1 MADNNLNH
9 AVEHYLQYIEV
20 VRGYSAHTVKNYRRD
35 LTRLITFCGDH
46 AIDDLSHLNQ
56 SLLRQWVATLSKEKL
71 SPTSIQRHLSSTRS
85 LYKFLARTRS
95 DLDDPTAG
103 VRAPRTPRTL
113 PKSLEPDQVS
123 QLLNHQSETALMAR
137 DLAMAELLYSAGLRL
152 SELVGTNLNDLD
164 RNEKIIT
171 VIGKGQKTRI
181 VPVGGPALT
190 ALAEWMKYRPVAN
203 EVLGYDSPLF
213 VTQRG
218 KRISPRAVQDRIRQ
232 LAVKH
237 GMTQRVHPHVLRHA
251 FASHLLESSGDLRA
265 VQELLGHANIA
276 TTQIYTHLDFQHL
289 AKVYDQAHPRA
300 QKRGKRVGDILVKR
314 EGKAAAGDDA
324 AAS

>member
-1 MADNNLNH
+1 MADNNLSH

-35 LTRLITFCGDH
+35 LDKLIEFCSTH
-46 AIDDLSHLNQ
+46 NIDDISRLNA
-56 SLLRQWVATLSKEKL
+56 SLLRQWVATLSRDKL
-71 SPTSIQRHLSSTRS
+71 SATSIQRHLSSTRS
-85 LYKFLARTRS
+85 LYKFLARSRS

-103 VRAPRTPRTL
+103 VKAPRTPRTL
-113 PKSLEPDQVS
+113 PKSLEPDQVN
-123 QLLNHQSETALMAR
+123 QLLNHPSETALMAR
-137 DLAMAELLYSAGLRL
+137 DLAIAELLYSAGLRL
-152 SELVGTNLNDLD
+152 SELVGANLNDLD
-164 RNEKIIT
+164 GNEKVIT
-171 VIGKGQKTRI
+171 VIGKGQKTRV

-190 ALAEWMKYRPVAN
+190 ALAEWMKYRPMGKEA
-203 EVLGYDSPLF
+203 LGYDSPLF

-218 KRISPRAVQDRIRQ
+218 KRMSPRAVQDRLRQ
-232 LAVKH
+232 LAIKH

-300 QKRGKRVGDILVKR
+300 QKRSKRNTDR
-314 EGKAAAGDDA
+314 
-324 AAS
+324 

>member
-1 MADNNLNH
+1 MADTNLSH

-35 LTRLITFCGDH
+35 LDKLIEFCSTH
-46 AIDDLSHLNQ
+46 NIDDISRLNA
-56 SLLRQWVATLSKEKL
+56 SLLRQWVATLSRDKL
-71 SPTSIQRHLSSTRS
+71 SATSIQRHLSSTRS
-85 LYKFLARTRS
+85 LYKFLARSRS

-103 VRAPRTPRTL
+103 VKAPRTPRTL
-113 PKSLEPDQVS
+113 PKSLEPDQVN
-123 QLLNHQSETALMAR
+123 QLLNHPSETALMAR
-137 DLAMAELLYSAGLRL
+137 DLAIAELLYSAGLRL
-152 SELVGTNLNDLD
+152 SELVGANLNDLD
-164 RNEKIIT
+164 RNEKVIT
-171 VIGKGQKTRI
+171 VIGKGQKTRV

-190 ALAEWMKYRPVAN
+190 ALAEWMKYRPMGKEA
-203 EVLGYDSPLF
+203 LGYDSPLF

-218 KRISPRAVQDRIRQ
+218 KRMSPRAVQDRLRQ
-232 LAVKH
+232 LAIKH

-300 QKRGKRVGDILVKR
+300 QKRSKRNTDR
-314 EGKAAAGDDA
+314 
-324 AAS
+324 

>member
-1 MADNNLNH
+1 MADNNLSH

-35 LTRLITFCGDH
+35 LDKLIEFCSTH
-46 AIDDLSHLNQ
+46 NIDDISQLNA
-56 SLLRQWVATLSKEKL
+56 SLLRQWVATLSRDKL
-71 SPTSIQRHLSSTRS
+71 SAISIQRHLSSTRS
-85 LYKFLARTRS
+85 LYKFLARSRS

-103 VRAPRTPRTL
+103 VKAPRTPRTL
-113 PKSLEPDQVS
+113 PKSLEPDQVN
-123 QLLNHQSETALMAR
+123 QLLNHPSETALMAR
-137 DLAMAELLYSAGLRL
+137 DLAIAELLYSAGLRL
-152 SELVGTNLNDLD
+152 SELVGANLNDLD
-164 RNEKIIT
+164 RNEKVIT
-171 VIGKGQKTRI
+171 VIGKGQKTRV

-190 ALAEWMKYRPVAN
+190 ALAEWMKYRPMGKEA
-203 EVLGYDSPLF
+203 LGYDSPLF

-218 KRISPRAVQDRIRQ
+218 KRMSPRAVQDRLRQ
-232 LAVKH
+232 LAIKH

-300 QKRGKRVGDILVKR
+300 QKRSKRNTDR
-314 EGKAAAGDDA
+314 
-324 AAS
+324 

>member
-1 MADNNLNH
+1 MADNNLSH

-35 LTRLITFCGDH
+35 LDKLIEFCSTH
-46 AIDDLSHLNQ
+46 NIDDISRLNA
-56 SLLRQWVATLSKEKL
+56 SLLRQWVATLSRDKL
-71 SPTSIQRHLSSTRS
+71 SATSIQRHLSSTRS
-85 LYKFLARTRS
+85 LYKFLARSRS

-103 VRAPRTPRTL
+103 VKAPRTPRTL
-113 PKSLEPDQVS
+113 PKSLEPDQVN
-123 QLLNHQSETALMAR
+123 QLLNHPSETALMAR
-137 DLAMAELLYSAGLRL
+137 DLAIAELLYSAGLRL
-152 SELVGTNLNDLD
+152 SELVGANLTDLD
-164 RNEKIIT
+164 RNEKVIT
-171 VIGKGQKTRI
+171 VIGKGQKTRV

-190 ALAEWMKYRPVAN
+190 ALAEWMKYRPMGKEA
-203 EVLGYDSPLF
+203 LGYDSPLF

-218 KRISPRAVQDRIRQ
+218 KRMSPRAVQDRLRQ
-232 LAVKH
+232 LAIKH

-289 AKVYDQAHPRA
+289 SKVYDQAHPRA
-300 QKRGKRVGDILVKR
+300 QKRSKRNTDR
-314 EGKAAAGDDA
+314 
-324 AAS
+324 

>member
-1 MADNNLNH
+1 MADNNLSH

-35 LTRLITFCGDH
+35 LDKLIEFCSTH
-46 AIDDLSHLNQ
+46 NIDDISRLNA
-56 SLLRQWVATLSKEKL
+56 SLLRQWVATLSRDKL
-71 SPTSIQRHLSSTRS
+71 SATSIQRHLSSTRS
-85 LYKFLARTRS
+85 LYKFLARSRS

-103 VRAPRTPRTL
+103 VKAPRTPRTL
-113 PKSLEPDQVS
+113 PKSLEPDQVN
-123 QLLNHQSETALMAR
+123 QLLNHPSETALMAR
-137 DLAMAELLYSAGLRL
+137 DLAIAELLYSAGLRL
-152 SELVGTNLNDLD
+152 SELVGANLNDLD
-164 RNEKIIT
+164 RNEKVIT
-171 VIGKGQKTRI
+171 VIGKGQKTRV

-190 ALAEWMKYRPVAN
+190 ALAEWMKYRPMGKEA
-203 EVLGYDSPLF
+203 LGYDSPLF

-218 KRISPRAVQDRIRQ
+218 KRMSPRAVQDRLGQ
-232 LAVKH
+232 LAIKH

-300 QKRGKRVGDILVKR
+300 QKRSKRNTDR
-314 EGKAAAGDDA
+314 
-324 AAS
+324 

>member
-1 MADNNLNH
+1 MADNNLSH

-35 LTRLITFCGDH
+35 LDKLIEFCSTH
-46 AIDDLSHLNQ
+46 NIDDISRLNA
-56 SLLRQWVATLSKEKL
+56 SLLRQWVATLSRDKL
-71 SPTSIQRHLSSTRS
+71 SATSIQRHLSSTRS
-85 LYKFLARTRS
+85 LYKFLARSRS

-103 VRAPRTPRTL
+103 VKAPRTPRTL
-113 PKSLEPDQVS
+113 PKSLEPDQVN
-123 QLLNHQSETALMAR
+123 QLLNHPSETALMAR
-137 DLAMAELLYSAGLRL
+137 DLAIAELLYSAGLRL
-152 SELVGTNLNDLD
+152 SELVGANLNDLD
-164 RNEKIIT
+164 RNEKVIT
-171 VIGKGQKTRI
+171 VIGKGQKTRV

-190 ALAEWMKYRPVAN
+190 ALAEWMKYRPMGKEA
-203 EVLGYDSPLF
+203 LGYNSPLF

-218 KRISPRAVQDRIRQ
+218 KRMSPRTVQDRLRQ
-232 LAVKH
+232 LAIKH

-300 QKRGKRVGDILVKR
+300 QKRSKRNTDR
-314 EGKAAAGDDA
+314 
-324 AAS
+324 

>member
-1 MADNNLNH
+1 MADTNLSH

-35 LTRLITFCGDH
+35 LDKLIEFCSTH
-46 AIDDLSHLNQ
+46 NIDDISRLNA
-56 SLLRQWVATLSKEKL
+56 SLLRQWVATLSRDKL
-71 SPTSIQRHLSSTRS
+71 SATSIQRHLSSTRS
-85 LYKFLARTRS
+85 LYKFLARSRS

-103 VRAPRTPRTL
+103 VKAPRTPRTL
-113 PKSLEPDQVS
+113 PKSLEPDQVN
-123 QLLNHQSETALMAR
+123 QLLNHPSETALMAR
-137 DLAMAELLYSAGLRL
+137 DLAIAELLYSAGLRL
-152 SELVGTNLNDLD
+152 SELVGANLNDLD
-164 RNEKIIT
+164 RNEKVIT
-171 VIGKGQKTRI
+171 VIGKGQKTRV

-190 ALAEWMKYRPVAN
+190 ALAEWMKYRPMGKEA
-203 EVLGYDSPLF
+203 LGYDSPLF

-218 KRISPRAVQDRIRQ
+218 KRMSPRAVQDRLRQ
-232 LAVKH
+232 LAIKH

-300 QKRGKRVGDILVKR
+300 QKRSKRTTDR
-314 EGKAAAGDDA
+314 
-324 AAS
+324 

>member
-1 MADNNLNH
+1 MADNNLSH

-35 LTRLITFCGDH
+35 LDKLIEFCSTH
-46 AIDDLSHLNQ
+46 NIDDISRLNA
-56 SLLRQWVATLSKEKL
+56 SLLRQWVATLSRDKL
-71 SPTSIQRHLSSTRS
+71 SATSIQRHLSSTRS
-85 LYKFLARTRS
+85 LYKFLARSRS

-103 VRAPRTPRTL
+103 VKAPRTPRTL
-113 PKSLEPDQVS
+113 PKSLEPDQVN
-123 QLLNHQSETALMAR
+123 QLLNHPSVTALMAR
-137 DLAMAELLYSAGLRL
+137 DLAIAELLYSAGLRL
-152 SELVGTNLNDLD
+152 SELVGANLNDLD
-164 RNEKIIT
+164 RNEKVIT
-171 VIGKGQKTRI
+171 VIGKGQKTRV

-190 ALAEWMKYRPVAN
+190 ALAEWMKYRPMGKEA
-203 EVLGYDSPLF
+203 LGYDSPLF

-218 KRISPRAVQDRIRQ
+218 KRMSPRAVQDRLRQ
-232 LAVKH
+232 LAIKH

-300 QKRGKRVGDILVKR
+300 QKRSKRNTDR
-314 EGKAAAGDDA
+314 
-324 AAS
+324 

>member
-103 VRAPRTPRTL
+103 VSAPRTPRTL

-152 SELVGTNLNDLD
+152 SELVGINLNDLD

-300 QKRGKRVGDILVKR
+300 QKRGKRNTD
-314 EGKAAAGDDA
+314 
-324 AAS
+324 S

>member
-1 MADNNLNH
+1 MADTNLSH
-9 AVEHYLQYIEV
+9 AVEHYLHYIEV

-35 LTRLITFCGDH
+35 LDKLIEFCSTH
-46 AIDDLSHLNQ
+46 NIDDISRLNA
-56 SLLRQWVATLSKEKL
+56 SLLRQWVATLSRDKL
-71 SPTSIQRHLSSTRS
+71 SATSIQRHLSSTRS
-85 LYKFLARTRS
+85 LYKFLARSRS

-103 VRAPRTPRTL
+103 VKAPRTPRTL
-113 PKSLEPDQVS
+113 PKSLEPDQVN
-123 QLLNHQSETALMAR
+123 QLLNHPSETALMAR
-137 DLAMAELLYSAGLRL
+137 DLAIAELLYSAGLRL
-152 SELVGTNLNDLD
+152 SELVGANLNDLD
-164 RNEKIIT
+164 RNEKVIT
-171 VIGKGQKTRI
+171 VIGKGQKTRV

-190 ALAEWMKYRPVAN
+190 ALAEWMKYRPMGKEA
-203 EVLGYDSPLF
+203 LGYDSPLF

-218 KRISPRAVQDRIRQ
+218 KRMSPRAVQDRLRQ
-232 LAVKH
+232 LAIKH

-300 QKRGKRVGDILVKR
+300 QKRSKRNTDR
-314 EGKAAAGDDA
+314 
-324 AAS
+324 

>member
-20 VRGYSAHTVKNYRRD
+20 VRGYSAHTIKNYRRD

-289 AKVYDQAHPRA
+289 AKVYDQTHPRA
-300 QKRGKRVGDILVKR
+300 QKRGKRNTD
-314 EGKAAAGDDA
+314 
-324 AAS
+324 S

>member
-1 MADNNLNH
+1 LADNNLNH

-152 SELVGTNLNDLD
+152 SELVGINLNDLD

-300 QKRGKRVGDILVKR
+300 QKRGKRNTD
-314 EGKAAAGDDA
+314 
-324 AAS
+324 S

>member
-1 MADNNLNH
+1 MADTNLSL

-35 LTRLITFCGDH
+35 LDKLIEFCSTH
-46 AIDDLSHLNQ
+46 NIDDISRLNA
-56 SLLRQWVATLSKEKL
+56 SLLRQWVATLSRDKL
-71 SPTSIQRHLSSTRS
+71 SATSIQRHLSSTRS
-85 LYKFLARTRS
+85 LYKFLARSRS

-103 VRAPRTPRTL
+103 VKAPRTPRTL
-113 PKSLEPDQVS
+113 PKSLEPDQVN
-123 QLLNHQSETALMAR
+123 QLLNHPSETALMAR
-137 DLAMAELLYSAGLRL
+137 DLAIAELLYSAGLRL
-152 SELVGTNLNDLD
+152 SELVGANLNDLD
-164 RNEKIIT
+164 RNEKVIT
-171 VIGKGQKTRI
+171 VIGKGQKTRV

-190 ALAEWMKYRPVAN
+190 ALAEWMKYRPMGKEA
-203 EVLGYDSPLF
+203 LGYDSPLF

-218 KRISPRAVQDRIRQ
+218 KRMSPRAVQDRLRQ
-232 LAVKH
+232 LAIKH

-300 QKRGKRVGDILVKR
+300 QKRSKRNTDR
-314 EGKAAAGDDA
+314 
-324 AAS
+324 

>member
-1 MADNNLNH
+1 LADNNLSH
-9 AVEHYLQYIEV
+9 AAEHYLQYIEV

-35 LTRLITFCGDH
+35 LDKLIEFCSTH
-46 AIDDLSHLNQ
+46 NIDDISRLNA
-56 SLLRQWVATLSKEKL
+56 SLLRQWVATLSRDKL
-71 SPTSIQRHLSSTRS
+71 SATSIQRHLSSTRS
-85 LYKFLARTRS
+85 LYKFLARSRS

-103 VRAPRTPRTL
+103 VKAPRTPRTL
-113 PKSLEPDQVS
+113 PKSLEPDQVN
-123 QLLNHQSETALMAR
+123 QLLNHPSVTALMAR
-137 DLAMAELLYSAGLRL
+137 DLAIAELLYSAGLRL
-152 SELVGTNLNDLD
+152 SELVGANLNDLD
-164 RNEKIIT
+164 RNEKVIT
-171 VIGKGQKTRI
+171 VIGKGQKTRV

-190 ALAEWMKYRPVAN
+190 ALAEWMKYRPMGKEA
-203 EVLGYDSPLF
+203 LGYDSPLF

-218 KRISPRAVQDRIRQ
+218 KRMSPRAVQDRLRQ
-232 LAVKH
+232 LAIKH

-300 QKRGKRVGDILVKR
+300 QKRSKRNTDR
-314 EGKAAAGDDA
+314 
-324 AAS
+324 

>member
-1 MADNNLNH
+1 MADNNLSH

-35 LTRLITFCGDH
+35 LDKLIEFCSTH
-46 AIDDLSHLNQ
+46 NIDDISRLNA
-56 SLLRQWVATLSKEKL
+56 SLLRQWVATLSRDKL
-71 SPTSIQRHLSSTRS
+71 SAISIQRHLSSTRS
-85 LYKFLARTRS
+85 LYKFLARSRS

-103 VRAPRTPRTL
+103 VKAPRTPRTL
-113 PKSLEPDQVS
+113 PKSLEPDQVN
-123 QLLNHQSETALMAR
+123 QLLNHPSETALMAR
-137 DLAMAELLYSAGLRL
+137 DLAIAELLYSAGLRL
-152 SELVGTNLNDLD
+152 SELVGANLNDLD
-164 RNEKIIT
+164 RNEKVIT
-171 VIGKGQKTRI
+171 VIGKGQKTRV

-190 ALAEWMKYRPVAN
+190 ALAEWMKYRPMGKEA
-203 EVLGYDSPLF
+203 LGYDSPLF

-218 KRISPRAVQDRIRQ
+218 KRMSPRAVQDRLRQ
-232 LAVKH
+232 LAIKH

-300 QKRGKRVGDILVKR
+300 QKRSKRNTDR
-314 EGKAAAGDDA
+314 
-324 AAS
+324 

>member
-1 MADNNLNH
+1 MADTNLSH

-35 LTRLITFCGDH
+35 LDKLIEFCSTH
-46 AIDDLSHLNQ
+46 NIDDISRLNA
-56 SLLRQWVATLSKEKL
+56 SLLRQWVATLSRDKL
-71 SPTSIQRHLSSTRS
+71 SATSIQRHLSSTRS
-85 LYKFLARTRS
+85 LYKFLARSRS

-103 VRAPRTPRTL
+103 VKAPRTPRTL
-113 PKSLEPDQVS
+113 PKSLEPDQVN
-123 QLLNHQSETALMAR
+123 QLLNHPSETALMAR
-137 DLAMAELLYSAGLRL
+137 DLAIAELLYSAGLRL
-152 SELVGTNLNDLD
+152 SELVGANLNDLD
-164 RNEKIIT
+164 RNEKVIT
-171 VIGKGQKTRI
+171 VIGKGQKTRV
-181 VPVGGPALT
+181 VPVGGPALA
-190 ALAEWMKYRPVAN
+190 ALAEWMKYRPMDKEA
-203 EVLGYDSPLF
+203 LGYDSPLF

-218 KRISPRAVQDRIRQ
+218 KRMSPRAVQDRLRQ
-232 LAVKH
+232 LAIKH

-300 QKRGKRVGDILVKR
+300 QKRSKRNTDR
-314 EGKAAAGDDA
+314 
-324 AAS
+324 

>member
-1 MADNNLNH
+1 MLSAVYRSTELRINPLAENNLNQ
-9 AVEHYLQYIEV
+9 AVDHYLQYIEV

-35 LTRLITFCGDH
+35 LSKLIEFCSTH
-46 AIDDLSHLNQ
+46 AIDDITRLNQ
-56 SLLRQWVATLSKEKL
+56 SLLRQWVAALSREKL
-71 SPTSIQRHLSSTRS
+71 SATSIQRHLSSTRS

-103 VRAPRTPRTL
+103 VKAPRTPRTL
-113 PKSLEPDQVS
+113 PKSLEPDQV
-123 QLLNHQSETALMAR
+123 NHHSETALMAR

-152 SELVGTNLNDLD
+152 SELVGANLNDLD

-171 VIGKGQKTRI
+171 VIGKGQKTRV
-181 VPVGGPALT
+181 VPVGGPALA
-190 ALAEWMKYRPVAN
+190 ALAEWMKYRPMGDEA
-203 EVLGYDSPLF
+203 LGYDSPLF

-218 KRISPRAVQDRIRQ
+218 TRISPRAVQDRIRQ
-232 LAVKH
+232 LAIKH

-300 QKRGKRVGDILVKR
+300 QKRGKRNTD
-314 EGKAAAGDDA
+314 
-324 AAS
+324 S

>member
-289 AKVYDQAHPRA
+289 AKVYDQTHPRA
-300 QKRGKRVGDILVKR
+300 QKRGKRNTD
-314 EGKAAAGDDA
+314 
-324 AAS
+324 S

>member
-300 QKRGKRVGDILVKR
+300 QKRGKRNND
-314 EGKAAAGDDA
+314 
-324 AAS
+324 S

>member
-9 AVEHYLQYIEV
+9 AVKHYLQYIEV

-300 QKRGKRVGDILVKR
+300 QKRGKRNTD
-314 EGKAAAGDDA
+314 
-324 AAS
+324 S

>member
-1 MADNNLNH
+1 MADNNLSH

-35 LTRLITFCGDH
+35 LDKLIEFCSTH
-46 AIDDLSHLNQ
+46 NIDDISRLNA
-56 SLLRQWVATLSKEKL
+56 SLLRQWVATLSRDKL
-71 SPTSIQRHLSSTRS
+71 SATSIQRHLSSTRS
-85 LYKFLARTRS
+85 LYKFLARSRS

-103 VRAPRTPRTL
+103 VKAPRTPRTL
-113 PKSLEPDQVS
+113 PKSLEPDQVN
-123 QLLNHQSETALMAR
+123 QLLNHPSETALMAR
-137 DLAMAELLYSAGLRL
+137 DLAIAELLYSAGLRL
-152 SELVGTNLNDLD
+152 SELVGANLNGLD
-164 RNEKIIT
+164 RNEKVIT
-171 VIGKGQKTRI
+171 VIGKGQKTRV

-190 ALAEWMKYRPVAN
+190 ALAEWMKYRPMGKEA
-203 EVLGYDSPLF
+203 LGYDSPLF

-218 KRISPRAVQDRIRQ
+218 KRMSPRAVQDRLRQ
-232 LAVKH
+232 LAIKH

-289 AKVYDQAHPRA
+289 AKVYDRAHPRA
-300 QKRGKRVGDILVKR
+300 QKRSKRNTDR
-314 EGKAAAGDDA
+314 
-324 AAS
+324 

>member
-1 MADNNLNH
+1 MADNNLSH

-35 LTRLITFCGDH
+35 LDKLIEFCSTH
-46 AIDDLSHLNQ
+46 NIDDISRLNA
-56 SLLRQWVATLSKEKL
+56 SLLRQWVATLSRDKL
-71 SPTSIQRHLSSTRS
+71 SATSIQRHLSSTRS
-85 LYKFLARTRS
+85 LYKFLARSRS

-103 VRAPRTPRTL
+103 VKAPRTPRTL
-113 PKSLEPDQVS
+113 PKSLEPDQVN
-123 QLLNHQSETALMAR
+123 QLLNHPSETALMAR
-137 DLAMAELLYSAGLRL
+137 DLAIAELLYSAGLRL
-152 SELVGTNLNDLD
+152 SELVSANLNDLD
-164 RNEKIIT
+164 RNEKVIT
-171 VIGKGQKTRI
+171 VIGKGQKTRV

-190 ALAEWMKYRPVAN
+190 ALAEWMKYRPMGKEA
-203 EVLGYDSPLF
+203 LGYDSPLF

-218 KRISPRAVQDRIRQ
+218 KRMSPRAVQDRLRQ
-232 LAVKH
+232 LAIKH

-300 QKRGKRVGDILVKR
+300 QKRSKRNTDR
-314 EGKAAAGDDA
+314 
-324 AAS
+324 

>member
-20 VRGYSAHTVKNYRRD
+20 VRGYSPHTVKNYRRD

-56 SLLRQWVATLSKEKL
+56 SLLRQWVATLSIEKL

-300 QKRGKRVGDILVKR
+300 QKRGKRNTD
-314 EGKAAAGDDA
+314 
-324 AAS
+324 S

>member
-1 MADNNLNH
+1 MADNNLSH

-35 LTRLITFCGDH
+35 LDKLIEFCSTH
-46 AIDDLSHLNQ
+46 NIDDISRLNA
-56 SLLRQWVATLSKEKL
+56 SLLRQWVATLSRDKL
-71 SPTSIQRHLSSTRS
+71 SATSIQRHLSSARS
-85 LYKFLARTRS
+85 LYKFLARSRS

-103 VRAPRTPRTL
+103 VKAPRTPRTL
-113 PKSLEPDQVS
+113 PKSLEPDQVN
-123 QLLNHQSETALMAR
+123 QLLNHPSETALMAR
-137 DLAMAELLYSAGLRL
+137 DLAIAELLYSAGLRL
-152 SELVGTNLNDLD
+152 SELVGANLNDLD
-164 RNEKIIT
+164 RNEKVIT
-171 VIGKGQKTRI
+171 VIGKGQKTRV

-190 ALAEWMKYRPVAN
+190 ALAEWMKYRPMGKEA
-203 EVLGYDSPLF
+203 LGYDSPLF

-218 KRISPRAVQDRIRQ
+218 KRMSPRAVQDRLRQ
-232 LAVKH
+232 LAIKH

-300 QKRGKRVGDILVKR
+300 QKRSKRNTDR
-314 EGKAAAGDDA
+314 
-324 AAS
+324 

>member
-95 DLDDPTAG
+95 DLDDPTTG

-300 QKRGKRVGDILVKR
+300 QKRGKRNTD
-314 EGKAAAGDDA
+314 
-324 AAS
+324 S

>member
-1 MADNNLNH
+1 MADNNLSH

-35 LTRLITFCGDH
+35 LDKLIEFCSTHNIDEISRLN
-46 AIDDLSHLNQ
+46 A
-56 SLLRQWVATLSKEKL
+56 SLLRQWVATLSRDKL
-71 SPTSIQRHLSSTRS
+71 SATSIQRHLSSTRS
-85 LYKFLARTRS
+85 LYKFLARSRS

-103 VRAPRTPRTL
+103 VKAPRTPRTL
-113 PKSLEPDQVS
+113 PKSLEPDQVN
-123 QLLNHQSETALMAR
+123 QLLNHPSETALMAR
-137 DLAMAELLYSAGLRL
+137 DLAIAELLYSAGLRL
-152 SELVGTNLNDLD
+152 SELVGANLNDLD
-164 RNEKIIT
+164 RNEKVIT
-171 VIGKGQKTRI
+171 VIGKGQKTRV

-190 ALAEWMKYRPVAN
+190 ALAEWMKYRPMGKEA
-203 EVLGYDSPLF
+203 LGYDSPLF

-218 KRISPRAVQDRIRQ
+218 KRMSPRAVQDRLRQ
-232 LAVKH
+232 LAIKH

-300 QKRGKRVGDILVKR
+300 QKRSKRNTDR
-314 EGKAAAGDDA
+314 
-324 AAS
+324 

>member
-300 QKRGKRVGDILVKR
+300 QKRGKQNTD
-314 EGKAAAGDDA
+314 
-324 AAS
+324 S

>member
-1 MADNNLNH
+1 MADTKLSH

-35 LTRLITFCGDH
+35 LDKLIEFCSTH
-46 AIDDLSHLNQ
+46 NIDDISRLNA
-56 SLLRQWVATLSKEKL
+56 SLLRQWVATLSRDKL
-71 SPTSIQRHLSSTRS
+71 SATSIQRHLSSTRS
-85 LYKFLARTRS
+85 LYKFLARSRS

-103 VRAPRTPRTL
+103 VKAPRTPRTL
-113 PKSLEPDQVS
+113 PKSLEPDQVN
-123 QLLNHQSETALMAR
+123 QLLNHPSETALMAR
-137 DLAMAELLYSAGLRL
+137 DLAIAELLYSAGLRL
-152 SELVGTNLNDLD
+152 SELVGANLNDLD
-164 RNEKIIT
+164 RNEKVIT
-171 VIGKGQKTRI
+171 VIGKGQKTRV
-181 VPVGGPALT
+181 VPVGGPALA
-190 ALAEWMKYRPVAN
+190 ALAEWMKYRPMGKEA
-203 EVLGYDSPLF
+203 LGYDSPLF

-218 KRISPRAVQDRIRQ
+218 KRMSPRAVQDRLRQ
-232 LAVKH
+232 LAIKH

-300 QKRGKRVGDILVKR
+300 QKRSKRNTDR
-314 EGKAAAGDDA
+314 
-324 AAS
+324 

>member
-1 MADNNLNH
+1 LADTNLSH

-20 VRGYSAHTVKNYRRD
+20 VRGYSAHTVTNYRRD
-35 LTRLITFCGDH
+35 LDKLIEFCSTH
-46 AIDDLSHLNQ
+46 NIDDISRLNA
-56 SLLRQWVATLSKEKL
+56 SLLRQWVATLSRDKL
-71 SPTSIQRHLSSTRS
+71 SATSIQRHLSSTRS
-85 LYKFLARTRS
+85 LYKFLARSRS

-103 VRAPRTPRTL
+103 VKAPRTPRTL
-113 PKSLEPDQVS
+113 PKSLEPDQVN
-123 QLLNHQSETALMAR
+123 QLLNHPSETALMAR
-137 DLAMAELLYSAGLRL
+137 DLAIAELLYSAGLRL
-152 SELVGTNLNDLD
+152 SELVGANLNDLD
-164 RNEKIIT
+164 RNEKVIT
-171 VIGKGQKTRI
+171 VIGKGQKTRV

-190 ALAEWMKYRPVAN
+190 ALAEWMKYRPMGKEA
-203 EVLGYDSPLF
+203 LGYDSPLF

-218 KRISPRAVQDRIRQ
+218 KRMSPRAVQDRLRQ
-232 LAVKH
+232 LAIKH

-300 QKRGKRVGDILVKR
+300 QKRSKRNTDR
-314 EGKAAAGDDA
+314 
-324 AAS
+324 

>member
-1 MADNNLNH
+1 MADTNLSH

-35 LTRLITFCGDH
+35 LDKLIEFCSTH
-46 AIDDLSHLNQ
+46 NIDDISRLNA
-56 SLLRQWVATLSKEKL
+56 SLLRQWVATLSRDKL
-71 SPTSIQRHLSSTRS
+71 SATSIQRHLSSTRS
-85 LYKFLARTRS
+85 LYKFLARSRS

-103 VRAPRTPRTL
+103 VTAPRTPRTL
-113 PKSLEPDQVS
+113 PKSLEPDQVN
-123 QLLNHQSETALMAR
+123 QLLNHPSETALMAR
-137 DLAMAELLYSAGLRL
+137 DLAIAELLYSAGLRL
-152 SELVGTNLNDLD
+152 SELVGANLNDLD
-164 RNEKIIT
+164 RNEKVIT
-171 VIGKGQKTRI
+171 VIGKGQKTRV

-190 ALAEWMKYRPVAN
+190 ALAEWMKYRPMGKEA
-203 EVLGYDSPLF
+203 LGYDSPLF

-218 KRISPRAVQDRIRQ
+218 KRMSPRAVQDRLRQ
-232 LAVKH
+232 LAIKH

-300 QKRGKRVGDILVKR
+300 QKRSKRNTDR
-314 EGKAAAGDDA
+314 
-324 AAS
+324 